1 MKLKIGLAGAS
12 QLSFPG
18 DKPALFNAS
27 VEYMQKLSA
36 ALDFELCVYRPTIVT
51 PEDAQSARAYFEEER
66 IDFFLLQCTT
76 FSAGTLVPLLFK
88 NAPYRIGIWGL
99 KEPTREG
106 VIMLNSFCSINM
118 YSGIIKTYLRE
129 YGVTAK
135 WFFGGPGDATLT
147 RRLEVTVSALST
159 IKKICHARIALIG
172 GIAPGFDDLYF
183 DERKLEKRF
192 PGLYLNRIHEFDE
205 ISTMADS
212 YSEEEISKE
221 VREIT
226 GEAHLINQKSINLM
240 ELNARFYKAYKKLI
254 IENGYDAL
262 AISCWPKFQQ
272 QYNYSV
278 CSVVGMLNDDMVPAA
293 CEGDVFGAVSMLIL
307 QTLAGRPT
315 TLVDLVDIDEEDQS
329 VQMWHCGPSAKE
341 FARGKKYDLS
351 VNYHGLPQT
360 PGMDIN
366 SCGVTRDMVF
376 APGAVTSLRL
386 SGEADQLFIFSGRIP
401 EEDKPSFHG
410 CRGWVGDIAL
420 NGEKTTLMDFIN
432 TIMVQGLSH
441 HYTLAYGDYTDKACE
456 LSAWL
461 GLSKIQKIPYKD
473 YLQTPQEF

>member
-27 VEYMQKLSA
+27 VEYMQGLADK
-36 ALDFELCVYRPTIVT
+36 LDFELCVYEPTIVT
-51 PEDAQSARAYFEEER
+51 PEEAQSARAYFEEQR

-76 FSAGTLVPLLFK
+76 FSAGTLVPVLFK
-88 NAPYRIGIWGL
+88 NAPYRSGIWGL

-106 VIMLNSFCSINM
+106 VILLNSFCSINM

-147 RRLEVTVSALST
+147 RRLEVTISALSA
-159 IKKICHARIALIG
+159 IKKLSNARIALIG

-192 PGLYLNRIHEFDE
+192 PGLYLNRLHEFNE
-205 ISTMADS
+205 ISSMADS
-212 YSEEEISKE
+212 YSDGEIAKE
-221 VREIT
+221 VQKIT
-226 GEAHLINQKSINLM
+226 GEAHLIDQKSINLM
-240 ELNARFYKAYKKLI
+240 ALNARFYKAYKKLI
-254 IENGYDAL
+254 TENDYDAL

-272 QYNYSV
+272 QYKYSV

-315 TLVDLVDIDEEDQS
+315 TLVDLVDMDEEDQS
-329 VQMWHCGPSAKE
+329 IQVWHCGPSAKE
-341 FARGKKYDLS
+341 FAMGEKYDLS

-360 PGMDIN
+360 PGRDIN

-401 EEDKPSFHG
+401 DKDKPSFHG
-410 CRGWVGDIAL
+410 CRGWVEDIRL
-420 NGEKTTLMDFIN
+420 NGEKISLPDFIN

-456 LSAWL
+456 LSTWL